1 MFFELIII
9 VSIKSRRT
17 IFEWK
22 QIEKSMPFYN
32 STSSEYFI
40 HEKSVFVL
48 QDKPNESYL
57 NLDSFVQYSLTFD
70 MQ

>member
-1 MFFELIII
+1 
-9 VSIKSRRT
+9 
-17 IFEWK
+17 
-22 QIEKSMPFYN
+22 MPFYN